1 MEKTTIQNQNFGIEI
16 ELTGITRSKAARTIA
31 NYFGTNTSRLDDYYD
46 TYTAEDR
53 KGRRWKA
60 MSDASIRTVNANGEA
75 VSGKF
80 YSCEV
85 VTPILQ
91 YDDLADLRAILGKLV
106 EAGAVANESCGIHVH
121 VNGKPHT
128 YESVTRLLN
137 FTVNRQDLFY
147 EALNIGDRANRWCKK
162 TPDDLFKTMKKDPV
176 RTRDNMERIWYS
188 PVNDGYNGGID
199 HEHYNVTRYHGINLH
214 ALFTKGTIEFRL
226 FNGTTDADK
235 IIAYAQFCLAMSAWA
250 INADDKMSY
259 RNCSEYTAAQKER
272 LMNSVL
278 THRLGMGGKEFKA
291 ARRILTEAFRAA

>member
-1 MEKTTIQNQNFGIEI
+1 MITTIQNQNFGIEI

-31 NYFGTNTSRLDDYYD
+31 NYFGTNTSRLCDTYD

-53 KGRRWKA
+53 KGRLWKA
-60 MSDASIRTVNANGEA
+60 MSDASIATVNEHGES
-75 VSGKF
+75 VTGKL

-91 YDDLADLRAILGKLV
+91 YDDLADLRAIIGKLV

-121 VNGKPHT
+121 VNGRPHT

-137 FTVNRQDLFY
+137 FTVNRQDLVY
-147 EALNIGDRANRWCKK
+147 EALGIGDRANHWCRK
-162 TPDDLFKTMKKDPV
+162 TSANLFETMKKDSV
-176 RTRDNMERIWYS
+176 KTKDNMERIWYS
-188 PVNDGYNGGID
+188 RVNDGYTGGID
-199 HEHYNVTRYHGINLH
+199 HRHYNATRYHGINLH
-214 ALFTKGTIEFRL
+214 AFFTKGTIEFRL

-250 INADDKMSY
+250 INADDRMSY

-278 THRLGMGGKEFKA
+278 INRLGMAGNEYKA